1 MLKNIIVLIIAFF
14 ITVGFGST
22 AVAAPAA
29 FTVFKTNN
37 LAYSGKNST
46 KIRYSSLN
54 TKTIT
59 NKIESRNSSN
69 SNFAPEINSK
79 SEPSTS
85 KPESNLSKNGLVVS
99 ISKIDII
106 NQELSLASVTNMP
119 DLDQKMLYNPILD
132 TLTSQP
138 CIANSST
145 YIMGHSEPATKSSA
159 DKPAV
164 RVFKDLD
171 RLKSGD
177 TIEMQNQAG
186 TKCKYQIIGSQI
198 VTTGSGGEVS
208 QDAFNNLYFPQ
219 TKENSIL
226 KIQTC
231 VKGSATKRLIVT
243 AMMVK

>member
-1 MLKNIIVLIIAFF
+1 
-14 ITVGFGST
+14 
-22 AVAAPAA
+22 
-29 FTVFKTNN
+29 
-37 LAYSGKNST
+37 
-46 KIRYSSLN
+46 
-54 TKTIT
+54 
-59 NKIESRNSSN
+59 
-69 SNFAPEINSK
+69 
-79 SEPSTS
+79 
-85 KPESNLSKNGLVVS
+85 
-99 ISKIDII
+99 
-106 NQELSLASVTNMP
+106 
-119 DLDQKMLYNPILD
+119 
-132 TLTSQP
+132 
-138 CIANSST
+138 
-145 YIMGHSEPATKSSA
+145 MGHSEPATKSSVN
-159 DKPAV
+159 KPAV

-177 TIEMQNQAG
+177 TVEMQNQAG